1 MQMQVQ
7 DEGQEDMAIR
17 LKFITKVTN
26 MGERILVIFPKEREE
41 TKRLKGKF
49 VRITVEEIP
58 VDEEE
63 EK

>member
-1 MQMQVQ
+1 MQIQVQ
-7 DEGQEDMAIR
+7 DEEIPFTKKF
-17 LKFITKVTN
+17 KFITKVTN

-63 EK
+63 ENS